1 MMAIKPRIVEIV
13 DYVDKTYKNEEV
25 IFPDFQKSEESKI
38 QAEKIIHDTGDDKSE
53 IIINVK
59 SSKEID
65 EIIYYLIS
73 IFLGDDL
80 ASVLNM
86 VYLNPEKGV
95 AIFSNFQNVVA
106 KIYEMNVAF
115 NINKFNIKN

>member
-1 MMAIKPRIVEIV
+1 MISIKSRIVEFV
-13 DYVDKTYKNEEV
+13 DYVEKTYKNEEV
-25 IFPDFQKSEESKI
+25 FFPDFQKSEELNI

-59 SSKEID
+59 SRKEID
-65 EIIYYLIS
+65 KIIYYLIS
-73 IFLGDDL
+73 ILLGNDL

-95 AIFSNFQNVVA
+95 AIFSNFQDVVA
-106 KIYEMNVAF
+106 KIYEMNVGF
-115 NINKFNIKN
+115 NINK